1 MNDIMEEITNVDFYL
16 IVWLGIVSLLLIY
29 DLWFTDHCLSRVIKE
44 LKKANELVK
53 ELLSDKK

>member
-1 MNDIMEEITNVDFYL
+1 MEEITDIDFYL